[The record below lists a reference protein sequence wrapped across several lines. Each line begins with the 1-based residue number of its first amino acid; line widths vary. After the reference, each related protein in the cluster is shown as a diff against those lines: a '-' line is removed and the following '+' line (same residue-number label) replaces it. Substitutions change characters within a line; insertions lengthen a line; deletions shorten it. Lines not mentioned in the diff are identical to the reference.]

1 VVSHNAQQPQ
11 QKERSFNNTVTPP
24 DGTVKTQQIQQIEVY
39 ESENQSLGQQ
49 AMQAINGQG
58 HFDGPE
64 GTPNINV
71 AIKTL
76 YHAAGQAAEQIEKAK
91 SVNSEV
97 QSQQLR
103 MEQDQNQSKS
113 DMQSLKGML
122 MDVQS
127 QLSDSETKI
136 RDLKLSVQQE
146 HEREM

>member
-1 VVSHNAQQPQ
+1 
-11 QKERSFNNTVTPP
+11 
-24 DGTVKTQQIQQIEVY
+24 
-39 ESENQSLGQQ
+39 
-49 AMQAINGQG
+49 MQAINGQG